1 MSYVVLARKWRP
13 AVFADVIGQEHVTR
27 TLSNAIVQ
35 DRVHHAYL
43 FCGARGVGK
52 TTCARILAKA
62 LNCSQGEAPTPDPC
76 GQCPSCKEIAAGSTT
91 DVFEIDG
98 ASNRGI
104 DEIRDLRDGVKYAPS
119 RDRYKVYIIDEVHML
134 TEAAFNA
141 LLKTLEEPP
150 PHVKFVFATTEPRK
164 IPVTI
169 LSRCQRFDFK
179 RVGTAD
185 TKAHLTKI
193 LDAEGVELTAGALSL
208 LVREA
213 EGSVR
218 DSLSLLDQVIAFAG
232 KEASEDDVV
241 GILGLTDR
249 RNLHE
254 LAAAILGRDPQTA
267 LQIVERVHAYGTDMS
282 RLASEWMR
290 HVRDLSVI
298 RSVGTA
304 QDLVDLPPAEV
315 EAIRTQVADVDPA
328 ALRRLFAL
336 AHDAAQQAAR
346 SPQPKLILEMA
357 VLRMADLAPVV
368 DLEPLLERLHALE
381 GRTGPPPQRTAAA
394 PPSATPTPVAT
405 PAPPIKQ
412 ESAPALVAEEPGPA
426 RLVEAAPAP
435 VVEPA
440 PTPVQEPVDLWRAVV
455 DSMETERG
463 MFTAR
468 RLKEGRPLPLH
479 NGTLRVAFAADGD
492 LEAAQK
498 EVEALA
504 KAATEA
510 AGRPM
515 EVEVCPL
522 TEVADADQ
530 ADASLSLEAQERAAR
545 AEAAERRRERAKNH
559 PIIGALRAELDAEI
573 VDVRLP
579 EDI

>member
-13 AVFADVIGQEHVTR
+13 AVFADVIGQSHVTR
-27 TLSNAIVQ
+27 TLANAIEQ

-62 LNCSQGEAPTPDPC
+62 LNCEKGPTQEPC
-76 GQCPSCKEIAAGSTT
+76 GQCSSCTEIAAGNTT

-104 DEIRDLRDGVKYAPS
+104 DEIRDLRDGVKYAPA

-150 PHVKFVFATTEPRK
+150 AHVKFVFATTEPRK

-179 RVGTAD
+179 RVGAPT
-185 TKAHLTKI
+185 TKEHLTKI
-193 LDAEGVELTAGALSL
+193 LDAEGVKLSSGALSL

-232 KEASEDDVV
+232 KEADEDDVV

-249 RNLHE
+249 KNLHD
-254 LAAAILGRDPQTA
+254 LAAAILSRDVKAA
-267 LQIVERVHAYGTDMS
+267 LQIVNRVHEYGTDMS

-290 HVRDLSVI
+290 HVRDLTVI
-298 RSVGTA
+298 RTVDDP

-315 EAIRTQVADVDPA
+315 DSIRGQVADVDPA
-328 ALRRLFAL
+328 TLRRLFAL
-336 AHDAAQQAAR
+336 ALQAGQETAR

-357 VLRMADLAPVV
+357 VARMADLAPIV
-368 DLEPLLERLHALE
+368 DLEPLLQRLEALE
-381 GRTGPPPQRTAAA
+381 GRTGPPGPRETAPRPAVRALA
-394 PPSATPTPVAT
+394 PE
-405 PAPPIKQ
+405 PAP
-412 ESAPALVAEEPGPA
+412 EP
-426 RLVEAAPAP
+426 VEAASSDSTPA
-435 VVEPA
+435 VEAPLAPA
-440 PTPVQEPVDLWRAVV
+440 MPPQAPVDLWRAVV
-455 DSMETERG
+455 QSMETEKG
-463 MFTAR
+463 LFTAR
-468 RLKEGRPLPLH
+468 RLMEGRPLPVK
-479 NGTLRVAFAADGD
+479 NGTLRVAFAAQGD
-492 LEAAQK
+492 LDAAQK
-498 EVEALA
+498 EVSALA
-504 KAATEA
+504 KAATQA

-515 EVEVCPL
+515 EVELCPL
-522 TEVADADQ
+522 TDVADGEQ
-530 ADASLSLEAQERAAR
+530 ADASISLQAEESAAR
-545 AEAAERRRERAKNH
+545 AEETEQRRQRARNH
-559 PIIGALRAELDAEI
+559 PIVAALQAELGAEI

-579 EDI
+579 DDD